1 MKTFIKPIDEV
12 DEITT
17 IDLNLD
23 RLFVMD
29 ASSLNKLKK
38 SSPSNFAS
46 QLQFS
51 AEQITS
57 GILPNGRFP
66 LVLPAVSGANLTNLN
81 ASNLVSGTIPDG
93 RFPLTLPALNG
104 ANLSALNASALAVGT
119 IPDAR
124 FPATLPAVSGA
135 QLTNL
140 NANSLAAGTIPDARF
155 PSILPALNGSNLTT
169 LNGSQITTGTVA
181 EARISSD
188 ISRKN
193 KTTFSI
199 GTGTYGL
206 LAADSDKVILAA
218 GGGAITVEVSA
229 NVVAGS
235 QFTIVNF
242 GSTLS
247 ISASGGFTG
256 YYTDTNGAPQ
266 IINPGTS
273 LNNGNMNAIGFVARI
288 YVIAAGIFI
297 LDARNL

>member
-1 MKTFIKPIDEV
+1 MAIYTKRLGELSP
-12 DEITT
+12 ITT
-17 IDLNLD
+17 LDVNNDKVVIIDDSDNNTPKLSTITNL
-23 RLFVMD
+23 
-29 ASSLNKLKK
+29 AE
-38 SSPSNFAS
+38 
-46 QLQFS
+46 QLEFS
-51 AEQITS
+51 AEKITS
-57 GILPNGRFP
+57 GTLPDGRFP
-66 LVLPAVSGANLTNLN
+66 ATLPAVSGANLTNLN
-81 ASNLVSGTIPDG
+81 AGNLASGTIPDA
-93 RFPLTLPALNG
+93 RFPLALPALNG
-104 ANLSALNASALAVGT
+104 ANLSALSASALAAGT
-119 IPDAR
+119 VPDAR

-140 NANSLAAGTIPDARF
+140 NANNLSAGTVPDARF
-155 PSILPALNGSNLTT
+155 PAILPALNGSNLTT

-188 ISRKN
+188 IARKN
-193 KTTFSI
+193 KTSFSI

-218 GGGAITVEVSA
+218 GGGAVTVEVSA
-229 NVVAGS
+229 NVIAGN
-235 QFTIVNF
+235 QFTIVNL

-266 IINPGTS
+266 VINPGTS

>member
-1 MKTFIKPIDEV
+1 MAIYTKQLGELSP
-12 DEITT
+12 ITT
-17 IDLNLD
+17 LDLNND
-23 RLFVMD
+23 KVAIID
-29 ASSLNKLKK
+29 ANDNNTPKL
-38 SSPSNFAS
+38 STITNLAG
-46 QLQFS
+46 QLEFS
-51 AEQITS
+51 ADKITS
-57 GILPNGRFP
+57 GTLPDGRFP
-66 LVLPAVSGANLTNLN
+66 ATLPASSGANITNLN
-81 ASNLVSGTIPDG
+81 AGNLASGTIPDA
-93 RFPLTLPALNG
+93 RFPLTLPALSG
-104 ANLSALNASALAVGT
+104 ANLSALSASALAAGT
-119 IPDAR
+119 VPDAR

-140 NANSLAAGTIPDARF
+140 NANNLSAGTVPDARF
-155 PSILPALNGSNLTT
+155 PAILPALNGSNLTT

-181 EARISSD
+181 EAKISSD
-188 ISRKN
+188 IARKN

-229 NVVAGS
+229 NVVAGN